1 MVSFI
6 DCTAVLAGSSLRSKS
21 SISRTLLPLLFF
33 HQVQEMI
40 YQELFIGDQA
50 ILYALYYGQNSL
62 GKRSNQRHI
71 KVYRSFAW
79 YILFLFIL
87 IEQSLIWIVGPY
99 PSQKTTRRSKYLLS
113 LSSHCQDLPLNCYF
127 GIGVD
132 ADVALQFHEMRNR
145 NPSLFESQ
153 LLNKFFYTILGG
165 RKTIVSK
172 PVPLESIIDLY
183 IDDKKKSLENIEG
196 LVVLNIPYYAGG
208 GIPWDNQYKQNIRDG
223 LIEIIGFSS
232 LVHCATMKACH
243 LIVYYALGRSQ
254 LCLYDW
260 SGTIHSYR
268 GQEEELDAGMSHFSP
283 LCCRLMANHGCSPL
297 VTFISTIET
306 LS

>member
-1 MVSFI
+1 
-6 DCTAVLAGSSLRSKS
+6 
-21 SISRTLLPLLFF
+21 
-33 HQVQEMI
+33 
-40 YQELFIGDQA
+40 
-50 ILYALYYGQNSL
+50 
-62 GKRSNQRHI
+62 
-71 KVYRSFAW
+71 
-79 YILFLFIL
+79 
-87 IEQSLIWIVGPY
+87 
-99 PSQKTTRRSKYLLS
+99 
-113 LSSHCQDLPLNCYF
+113 
-127 GIGVD
+127 
-132 ADVALQFHEMRNR
+132 MRNR

-232 LVHCATMKACH
+232 LVHCATMKACP

-306 LS
+306 LSWCSRRLRTCLNKLVCIEYDWTMHSSGYCVWCTENRSSQQDHWWRSVRVLELSNDQTNRFWGLSCSVSLKNICFLLFYFLVICILFYCFLI